1 MGSLQRYVLMVF
13 GASTITVGAWLK
25 FNVGPVPYTFQNFGV
40 VLTSLVLSP
49 TDATSSVLLY
59 IIMIALG
66 LPVGAG
72 FRGGP
77 HLLFG
82 YTGGY
87 IWGFLLSA
95 PIVSA
100 LAKLYLR
107 SVGRNL
113 DALRSRDVA
122 ILTAIASVG
131 MFPTYI
137 LGYLVFRCYA
147 LSSKGLLDWARAASG
162 FFGLHGSPEMVVL
175 FAAVLAFLPQD
186 VLMDHLLAVLAAK
199 RVYALLLS
207 RGVNTSEGCARQE
220 PVNMGRRKRGR

>member
-1 MGSLQRYVLMVF
+1 MLIAF
-13 GASTITVGAWLK
+13 GASTIAVGAWLK

-49 TDATSSVLLY
+49 AEAALSVLLY
-59 IIMIALG
+59 IIMIAFG

-95 PIVSA
+95 PVVSA
-100 LAKLYLR
+100 LSRSYLR
-107 SVGRNL
+107 LVGRSL
-113 DALRSRDVA
+113 EALRTRDVA
-122 ILTAIASVG
+122 ILTAISSVG
-131 MFPTYI
+131 MVPTYV
-137 LGYLVFRCYA
+137 LGYLVFRYYA
-147 LSSKGLLDWARAASG
+147 LSSTGLLDWARAVSVL
-162 FFGLHGSPEMVVL
+162 FGLHGSSEVVVL

-186 VLMDHLLAVLAAK
+186 ILMDHLLAVLASK

-207 RGVNTSEGCARQE
+207 RGVNTIEGCTR
-220 PVNMGRRKRGR
+220 